1 MMKSIMGYLLKRE
14 RLKQDKGQK
23 EICYGICVVSYL
35 SKIENGVVNPEPEI
49 VKKLFERLGINILC
63 LDDTIQYL
71 GKIIDE
77 YYNMF
82 EYNYECNLYDE
93 LLNNSALLEYSE
105 FAIDWI
111 IIQGFEKDN
120 TYEQLCEYEDY
131 MSDRQKG
138 YYYILAL
145 RYLMD
150 MPSDN
155 KKKSLKKK
163 EEIVGYGEKAYKYLN
178 SSFSLN
184 ELMTAYYWANDY
196 SKIHQMESE
205 AVSIAV
211 REGNVYQL
219 ANYYMLDGTAYAC
232 IDMSDM
238 MMKCYRR
245 AMNILRNTN
254 WKELLETIYY
264 NIGATLIT
272 EKKYDEAL
280 IYLDKCDADSLYVL
294 HKKAIVLIRM
304 GDIEQG
310 KACIAKAE
318 EIIAQNVCMESDLLK
333 FEEVRMECIPD
344 FTESKDYMILL
355 EKLMS
360 KLEQE
365 RHFGHIFFYKD
376 ILIETY
382 IKQRQ
387 YKKAL
392 DFMNGIM
399 KRRS

>member
-1 MMKSIMGYLLKRE
+1 MGYLLKRE

-49 VKKLFERLGINILC
+49 MKKLFERLGINILC

-155 KKKSLKKK
+155 KKKSLEKK

-211 REGNVYQL
+211 REGNV
-219 ANYYMLDGTAYAC
+219 
-232 IDMSDM
+232 
-238 MMKCYRR
+238 
-245 AMNILRNTN
+245 
-254 WKELLETIYY
+254 
-264 NIGATLIT
+264 
-272 EKKYDEAL
+272 
-280 IYLDKCDADSLYVL
+280 
-294 HKKAIVLIRM
+294 
-304 GDIEQG
+304 
-310 KACIAKAE
+310 
-318 EIIAQNVCMESDLLK
+318 
-333 FEEVRMECIPD
+333 
-344 FTESKDYMILL
+344 
-355 EKLMS
+355 
-360 KLEQE
+360 
-365 RHFGHIFFYKD
+365 
-376 ILIETY
+376 
-382 IKQRQ
+382 
-387 YKKAL
+387 
-392 DFMNGIM
+392 
-399 KRRS
+399 